1 MKPNLLKLFLITVF
15 AFLISFVLAEYV
27 RGISHLVSIDYNNK
41 VELMVVFG
49 QLAFQFLFIWKLNRE
64 KQLNYLFNLMIVSL
78 SGALLLL
85 PFVIWK
91 HFYNSSD
98 FVTVIY
104 FFLVVSFMFFDH
116 KRRVKQLGLP
126 WYLSY
131 TWVLYRCIILLL
143 II

>member
-1 MKPNLLKLFLITVF
+1 MKSNLLKLLLIPVF

-27 RGISHLVSIDYNNK
+27 RGVSHLVSIDYNNK
-41 VELMVVFG
+41 VELIVVFG
-49 QLAFQFLFIWKLNRE
+49 QIAFQFLFIWKQNRE

-78 SGALLLL
+78 IGALLLL
-85 PFVIWK
+85 PFLIWK
-91 HFYNSSD
+91 HFYFSSD

-104 FFLVVSFMFFDH
+104 FFLVVSVMFFDH

>member
-1 MKPNLLKLFLITVF
+1 MKPNLLKLFLIPVF
-15 AFLISFVLAEYV
+15 AFLISLVLEEYV

-49 QLAFQFLFIWKLNRE
+49 QLAFQVLFIWKLNRE
-64 KQLNYLFNLMIVSL
+64 KQLNYLFNIMIVSL
-78 SGALLLL
+78 IGALLLL

-91 HFYNSSD
+91 HFYISSA

-104 FFLVVSFMFFDH
+104 FFLVVSVMFFDH